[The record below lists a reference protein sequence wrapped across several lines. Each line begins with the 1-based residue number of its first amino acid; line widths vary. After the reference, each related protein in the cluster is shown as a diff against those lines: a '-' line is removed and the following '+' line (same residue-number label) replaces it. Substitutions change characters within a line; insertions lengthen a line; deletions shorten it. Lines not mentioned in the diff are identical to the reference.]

1 MLLSKALKMK
11 SAYKKNEDGFSLIEL
26 LVVILIIGVLSAIAI
41 PVFLGQQDLAK
52 DSAAKSDLANAKI
65 AMISYATA
73 NGGSLTT
80 TYSNLADYGATTS
93 DGVTITIDS
102 ATGSTFC
109 IEATSST
116 SNVFHITDSAGVTD
130 GACQ

>member
-73 NGGSLTT
+73 NGGSLTQ
-80 TYSNLADYGATTS
+80 TYSQLADYGATTS

-109 IEATSST
+109 IQATSSAG
-116 SNVFHITDSAGVTD
+116 NDFHITDSAGVTD
-130 GACQ
+130 GVCP